1 MEWTVSL
8 LPPRCAAAPL
18 VGAELTAMRTALA
31 VEEVAHVPSSILA
44 MKYFRL
50 KLASGE
56 IAGSKP
62 VGTDS
67 AKHRRRSYLLRI
79 DSTEK
84 RRRRDGR
91 VVDVPVTTYGAV
103 LHYAVVYVDGRP
115 MAFAYVA
122 RVKSARDRAGR
133 SGYPAQKW
141 GVDCF

>member
-1 MEWTVSL
+1 
-8 LPPRCAAAPL
+8 
-18 VGAELTAMRTALA
+18 MRTALA
-31 VEEVAHVPSSILA
+31 VKEVADVPSSILA
-44 MKYFRL
+44 MKYLRL

-67 AKHRRRSYLLRI
+67 AKHRRRNYLLRI

-115 MAFAYVA
+115 MAFARRGAGQVCA
-122 RVKSARDRAGR
+122 GQGRAKRLSCAEVGDRLFLKR
-133 SGYPAQKW
+133 
-141 GVDCF
+141 

>member
-1 MEWTVSL
+1 
-8 LPPRCAAAPL
+8 
-18 VGAELTAMRTALA
+18 MRTALA
-31 VEEVAHVPSSILA
+31 VEEVADVPSSILA

-103 LHYAVVYVDGRP
+103 IFSLPREPVKTVAVCLKNSRQWH
-115 MAFAYVA
+115 
-122 RVKSARDRAGR
+122 RDSCRRR
-133 SGYPAQKW
+133 SDDALL
-141 GVDCF
+141 